1 MVAMA
6 AKTTTATTYSNTKQ
20 ETKIDWKR
28 KLTSRKLWFSVASFI
43 AMVMIFAGS
52 PENSANQVAAIVM
65 AGATVIG
72 YVVGEGLADY
82 GSNGEVTYPDQEVT
96 VDVEHDD
103 ETESKAA

>member
-1 MVAMA
+1 MA
-6 AKTTTATTYSNTKQ
+6 VKTTTTTTYNSTKQ

-28 KLTSRKLWFSVASFI
+28 KLTSRKLWLSVASFI
-43 AMVMIFAGS
+43 AMVMIFSGS

-96 VDVEHDD
+96 VEYDD
-103 ETESKAA
+103 ETESRAA

>member
-1 MVAMA
+1 M
-6 AKTTTATTYSNTKQ
+6 TTNEIKVSN

-28 KLTSRKLWFSVASFI
+28 KLTSRKLWMSIASFI

-82 GSNGEVTYPDQEVT
+82 GQNGEIVYPDQEASPK
-96 VDVEHDD
+96 HDD
-103 ETESKAA
+103 

>member
-1 MVAMA
+1 MA
-6 AKTTTATTYSNTKQ
+6 TNAIKASN

-28 KLTSRKLWFSVASFI
+28 KLTSRKLWMSVASFV

-52 PENSANQVAAIVM
+52 TEDSANQVAAIVM

-82 GSNGEVTYPDQEVT
+82 GYNGDVVYQDQEVT
-96 VDVEHDD
+96 TKHDD
-103 ETESKAA
+103 GTTGEMA

>member
-1 MVAMA
+1 MA
-6 AKTTTATTYSNTKQ
+6 TNEIKVSN

-28 KLTSRKLWFSVASFI
+28 KLTSRKLWMSIASFI
-43 AMVMIFAGS
+43 SMVMIFVGS

-82 GSNGEVTYPDQEVT
+82 GSNGEVIYPDQEAT
-96 VDVEHDD
+96 PKHDD
-103 ETESKAA
+103 QA

>member
-1 MVAMA
+1 M
-6 AKTTTATTYSNTKQ
+6 TTNETNEIKVSN

-28 KLTSRKLWFSVASFI
+28 KLTSRKLWMSVASFI

-82 GSNGEVTYPDQEVT
+82 GSNGEIVYPDQEVSPK
-96 VDVEHDD
+96 HDD
-103 ETESKAA
+103 

>member
-6 AKTTTATTYSNTKQ
+6 TKTTTTTTYSNTKQ
-20 ETKIDWKR
+20 ETKIEWKR
-28 KLTSRKLWFSVASFI
+28 KLTSRKLWLSVASFI
-43 AMVMIFAGS
+43 AMVMIFSGS

-82 GSNGEVTYPDQEVT
+82 GSNGEVIYPDQEVT
-96 VDVEHDD
+96 VEYDD

>member
-6 AKTTTATTYSNTKQ
+6 TKTTTTTTYSNTKQ
-20 ETKIDWKR
+20 EAKIDLKR
-28 KLTSRKLWFSVASFI
+28 KLTSRKLWLSIASFV

-82 GSNGEVTYPDQEVT
+82 GSNGEVIYPDQEVT
-96 VDVEHDD
+96 VEYDD
-103 ETESKAA
+103 DIEAYNKEA

>member
-1 MVAMA
+1 MA
-6 AKTTTATTYSNTKQ
+6 TNEIKVSN

-28 KLTSRKLWFSVASFI
+28 KLTSRKLWMSVASFI

-52 PENSANQVAAIVM
+52 TENSANQVAAIVM

-82 GSNGEVTYPDQEVT
+82 GQNEEIVYPDQEASPK
-96 VDVEHDD
+96 HDD
-103 ETESKAA
+103 

>member
-1 MVAMA
+1 MVAMTT
-6 AKTTTATTYSNTKQ
+6 KTTTTTTYSNTKQ
-20 ETKIDWKR
+20 EAKIDWKH
-28 KLTSRKLWFSVASFI
+28 KLTSRKLWFSIASFV

-96 VDVEHDD
+96 VEYDD
-103 ETESKAA
+103 ETDSKAA